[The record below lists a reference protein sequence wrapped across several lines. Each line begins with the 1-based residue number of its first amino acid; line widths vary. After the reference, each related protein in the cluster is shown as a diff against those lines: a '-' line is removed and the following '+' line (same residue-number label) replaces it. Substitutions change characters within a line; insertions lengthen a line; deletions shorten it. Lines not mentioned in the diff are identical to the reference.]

1 MSRLREHPLHSILG
15 LVIWSLWFVALY
27 AGQGLGCALAP
38 PAPADG
44 AATWLNAV
52 LGVFTGLTV
61 LLLLGLALFSWRS
74 AAAGSPQRFVLRLAA
89 GVHLVGAAATV
100 FIGLTLLGLPP
111 CA

>member
-1 MSRLREHPLHSILG
+1 MSRLRVHPLHSILG

-27 AGQGLGCALAP
+27 GAQGLGCALAP
-38 PAPADG
+38 PAPEDG
-44 AATWLNAV
+44 AATWLNAL
-52 LGVFTGLTV
+52 LGGFTLLTV

-74 AAAGSPQRFVLRLAA
+74 AAANSSQRFLLRLAA
-89 GVHLVGAAATV
+89 GVHLVGAAATA